1 MVKNEENSHIEEKNP
16 SPKDAEELDVN
27 IDSFETEALGL
38 QRNEAK
44 LDESADGFK
53 GVAVGSETKME
64 DQIKELSHSKSGKN
78 GVKHYNSYRKYNPD
92 QFLENS
98 AEWQMAMIRYLLDMK
113 NNGYDVKEV
122 KMDKVTIK
130 FKLQPLFLYR

>member
-1 MVKNEENSHIEEKNP
+1 MVRNEENSHIEEKNP
-16 SPKDAEELDVN
+16 PPKDAEELDV
-27 IDSFETEALGL
+27 DSFETEALGL
-38 QRNEAK
+38 QRNKAK

-130 FKLQPLFLYR
+130 L

>member
-1 MVKNEENSHIEEKNP
+1 MVRNEENSHIEEKNP
-16 SPKDAEELDVN
+16 PPKDAEELDV
-27 IDSFETEALGL
+27 DSFETEALGL

-53 GVAVGSETKME
+53 GAAVGSETKME

-130 FKLQPLFLYR
+130 L